1 MSKRSVFTTIT
12 PLPAGVTR
20 KHVLDTFHNH
30 VEMIDL
36 NPLVAKRHP
45 MKPPPNA
52 TPEEFH
58 CAWYE
63 VTDRVFFLPGG
74 VYSSKVSY
82 PACFHDLP
90 NGIQTHVYAP
100 MGLEIKGKWT
110 LGGSLPGEPREAV
123 EMGLNVPMV
132 GLYVREDVDMKCN
145 IMLTSFVKKTFK
157 KSHAELVARLSVK
170 AQLQEAAETNNQLAS
185 QSTSPHL
192 GYAGSVHS
200 SVGSPGHPPQHMSMF
215 PGMQPPPN
223 YGPGQPQQNQYQ
235 AYDPRMSMQGSF
247 QGQHSMQQGS
257 YHQQELPS
265 QFPPSEL
272 PNTQASQPST
282 QDDAKKANSSPPAQ
296 IPAVELP

>member
-20 KHVLDTFHNH
+20 QHVLDTFHNH

-36 NPLVAKRHP
+36 NPLVEERHP
-45 MKPPPNA
+45 IKPPPKA

-63 VTDRVFFLPGG
+63 VTDRVTYLPGG
-74 VYSSKVSY
+74 LYSGKVSY

-110 LGGSLPGEPREAV
+110 LGGTLPGEPREPV
-123 EMGLNVPMV
+123 EMGLNVPMA

-145 IMLTSFVKKTFK
+145 IMLTNFVRKTFK

-170 AQLQEAAETNNQLAS
+170 AQLQEAAVANHILAT
-185 QSTSPHL
+185 QGASTSPQL
-192 GYAGSVHS
+192 NYAGSVHS
-200 SVGSPGHPPQHMSMF
+200 SIGSPGIPPQNFSMF
-215 PGMQPPPN
+215 PGQRQTP
-223 YGPGQPQQNQYQ
+223 YSPGLPQMAPYQ
-235 AYDPRMSMQGSF
+235 AYDPRLSMLGSF
-247 QGQHSMQQGS
+247 QGQQTTHGPFQPQPEPP
-257 YHQQELPS
+257 QELS
-265 QFPPSEL
+265 NTELAASSVKGDTKKTDRGPPTQVQTFEL
-272 PNTQASQPST
+272 P
-282 QDDAKKANSSPPAQ
+282 
-296 IPAVELP
+296 

>member
-12 PLPAGVTR
+12 PLPPSVTR
-20 KHVLDTFHNH
+20 QHVLDTFHNH

-36 NPLVAKRHP
+36 NPLVEERHP
-45 MKPPPNA
+45 IKPPPKA

-63 VTDRVFFLPGG
+63 VTDRVQYLPGG
-74 VYSSKVSY
+74 VYSGKVSY
-82 PACFHDLP
+82 PACFHNLP

-145 IMLTSFVKKTFK
+145 IMLTNFVKKTFK

-170 AQLQEAAETNNQLAS
+170 AQLQEAAATNSHFAS
-185 QSTSPHL
+185 QTSPHL
-192 GYAGSVHS
+192 SYAGSVHS
-200 SVGSPGHPPQHMSMF
+200 SVGSPAFPPQNMSMF
-215 PGMQPPPN
+215 PGLQPPPH
-223 YGPGQPQQNQYQ
+223 YAQQNQYQ
-235 AYDPRMSMQGSF
+235 AYDPRLSMQSSF
-247 QGQHSMQQGS
+247 QGHQSMQGS
-257 YHQQELPS
+257 YHQQPPPS
-265 QFPPSEL
+265 QFAPSEL
-272 PNTQASQPST
+272 STTETSTSST
-282 QDDAKKANSSPPAQ
+282 QDGTKKPNGSPPTHF
-296 IPAVELP
+296 PAVELP